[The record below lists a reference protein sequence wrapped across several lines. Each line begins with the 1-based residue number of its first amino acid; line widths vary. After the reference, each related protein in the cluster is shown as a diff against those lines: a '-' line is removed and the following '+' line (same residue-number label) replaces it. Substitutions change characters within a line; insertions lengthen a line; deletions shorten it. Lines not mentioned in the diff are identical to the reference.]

1 MKSPAVNIKTTSG
14 DIELN
19 SMKIANSV
27 LGEAI
32 LLQSESGNIRYGSH
46 IRYLICLHL
55 FFKNDFYYQ
64 NFWTETESKVE
75 PLKSLNGRTVGDIT
89 CHTNTGNISG
99 GTLQSLTIRLTG
111 NDMELQSAYAGK
123 IFLNSSGSVKV
134 KNMNGESEIKSKG
147 DVLIDGVDGSLNV
160 KEKIY

>member
-1 MKSPAVNIKTTSG
+1 MELSTSDDQDLEADVSVYSKVTITGEDGKCSVSNLESPAVNIKTTSG

-55 FFKNDFYYQ
+55 FK
-64 NFWTETESKVE
+64 K
-75 PLKSLNGRTVGDIT
+75 R
-89 CHTNTGNISG
+89 
-99 GTLQSLTIRLTG
+99 
-111 NDMELQSAYAGK
+111 
-123 IFLNSSGSVKV
+123 IFLIRI
-134 KNMNGESEIKSKG
+134 SEPK
-147 DVLIDGVDGSLNV
+147 LSLKLNL
-160 KEKIY
+160 